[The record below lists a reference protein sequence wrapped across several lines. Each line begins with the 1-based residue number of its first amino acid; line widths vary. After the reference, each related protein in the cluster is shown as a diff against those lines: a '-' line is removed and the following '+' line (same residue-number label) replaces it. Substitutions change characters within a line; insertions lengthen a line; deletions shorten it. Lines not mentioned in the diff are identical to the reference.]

1 MKDKFFFDTNILIY
15 LLSDEANKHQK
26 SIELYKSV
34 SIKVISTQVLNEF
47 ANVCYKKNLL
57 KTDITL
63 YIEKLCQNFKVS
75 LIYIKTISETIKIKE
90 KYGYSYYDSAIVA
103 SAIQNNCT
111 ILYTEDMHHQQI
123 IENTL
128 TIINPF
134 K

>member
-75 LIYIKTISETIKIKE
+75 LIYIKTISETIKIKK